1 MNSTYNYLG
10 ILDNKYLIKKVIGAG
25 NSSIVYQVIESSTG
39 KEYASK
45 VFKHYDFSFQKEV
58 EFNKIISNLNNNY
71 FIKIIKSSKGPL
83 VLNEIGF
90 RTFKSYIIFE
100 LASKGELN
108 KYFNY
113 KKTELNEKYCK
124 FIFFN
129 IIKAIQSLHNSG
141 ICHRDIKLNN
151 ILFDGE
157 NYNIKISDF
166 GYSSYINDYQ
176 NLKYIKVGTKYY
188 MAPEIS
194 TNLPYDGIKAD
205 IFSLG
210 VLLFNLVTCKFGF
223 YEAKINSKN
232 ISNNKNKTLYEYIK
246 DKNIKDYW
254 EKLST
259 MINID
264 EFSNEFKNLYI
275 KMVAFNPKERPT
287 IDEILNDDWI
297 KEIKNLN
304 EQELKNLEIE
314 VIKELKKREEIIE
327 N

>member
-1 MNSTYNYLG
+1 MKSTTNYFG
-10 ILDNKYLIKKVIGAG
+10 ILDNKYLIKKIIGSG
-25 NSSIVYQVIESSTG
+25 TSSIVYQVVDSNTG
-39 KEYASK
+39 KEYAAK
-45 VFKHYDFSFQKEV
+45 VFKPYDFSFQKEV
-58 EFNKIISNLNNNY
+58 EINKIISKLNNNY
-71 FIKIIKSSKGPL
+71 FIKFIKSSKGPL
-83 VLNEIGF
+83 ILNENEF
-90 RTFKSYIIFE
+90 RTFKSYMILE
-100 LASKGELN
+100 LASKGKLN

-113 KKTELNEKYCK
+113 KKDVLNEKYCK

-129 IIKAIQSLHNSG
+129 ILKAIQSLHNSG

-151 ILFDGE
+151 ILLVGD

-166 GYSSYINDYQ
+166 GYSSYIKDYQ
-176 NLKYIKVGTKYY
+176 NLENEKVGTKYY
-188 MAPEIS
+188 MAPEVIM
-194 TNLPYDGIKAD
+194 NLPYDGIKAD

-223 YEAKINSKN
+223 YEAKINYKN
-232 ISNNKNKTLYEYIK
+232 TNKNRNKALYEYIK
-246 DKNIKDYW
+246 DKNINDYW

-264 EFSNEFKNLYI
+264 AFSNEFKNLYI
-275 KMVAFNPKERPT
+275 KMVSFNPKERPN

-314 VIKELKKREEIIE
+314 VINELKKREEVFE